1 METKRA
7 LSIQRPGGRQR
18 DNCGASGAQR
28 PSLPVFATPLERNFP
43 NYSESQHVLLEKRLD
58 SSLPSNNGVAGHI
71 FSSSSRFSNDFLFSS
86 DQQQES
92 QSPFVTQST
101 DTASSFLAPQSVD
114 AGVHESTA
122 LCQYNR
128 DNINGSWSTDTL
140 SEFLEFPLTNTVP
153 SSQLAED
160 LEKTNDWQ
168 DWADQLIGDNDAL
181 TSDWSQILADANAAD
196 PQVLC
201 QTSKQSTSCV
211 SMKPHMPPAAA
222 QGTCNAAVQSSPSS
236 CSAGK
241 QRMRWTPELHE
252 SFVEAVNKLG
262 GSESRFRFCLKLQ
275 ALKNHTNHFDF
286 IAGATPK
293 GVLKLMK
300 HEGLTIYHVK
310 SHLQKYRTARYKP
323 DSTEESLERKSTSIE
338 ELPSL
343 DLKTGI
349 EITEALRLQM
359 EVQKRLH
366 EQLEIQR
373 NLQLRIEEQGRYLQ
387 MMFEKQQKSGIE
399 IEGLKE
405 ANEKESTNEV
415 VENAIREAEAP
426 TSKRAKTHE

>member
-7 LSIQRPGGRQR
+7 LSIQRPGGRQL
-18 DNCGASGAQR
+18 DNCGASGAQL
-28 PSLPVFATPLERNFP
+28 PALPVFPTSLERDFP
-43 NYSESQHVLLEKRLD
+43 NYSQSQHVHLEKRLD
-58 SSLPSNNGVAGHI
+58 SSFPSNNGVAGHI

-86 DQQQES
+86 AQQQES
-92 QSPFVTQST
+92 QSLFVTQST
-101 DTASSFLAPQSVD
+101 DTGSSFLAPQCVD
-114 AGVHESTA
+114 TGVHVSTA

-128 DNINGSWSTDTL
+128 ENMNGSWSADTL

-160 LEKTNDWQ
+160 LEKPNDWQ

-211 SMKPHMPPAAA
+211 SMKPHMPPAEA
-222 QGTCNAAVQSSPSS
+222 QETCNAAVQSTPSS

-262 GSESRFRFCLKLQ
+262 GSER
-275 ALKNHTNHFDF
+275 
-286 IAGATPK
+286 ATPK

-323 DSTEESLERKSTSIE
+323 DSTEESLERKATSIE

-405 ANEKESTNEV
+405 ISSADEKESTNEV
-415 VENAIREAEAP
+415 VENAIREVEAP
-426 TSKRAKTHE
+426 TSKRAKMHE